1 MKSKI
6 IIGIVASVAVLGGG
20 YTVSRMDFI
29 GTGKVGIV
37 YNYKDGVQ
45 DTVLTPGMHFIAPM
59 NKVKEF
65 STSNEILVLTKD
77 KRDGSKEDE
86 SFNLQAEATKQQ
98 EFIKTS
104 IDDTLSISGKAAD
117 AAVTGKKIDSLKED
131 LSNKITKF
139 YASNEGKNHLADS
152 DNGKIEDMV
161 LYGKSE
167 QKQYKGINLL
177 PPDTNFK
184 EYVEVSIPKGSLVF
198 WVTDGILTNGGNF
211 RFFNEDKTESM
222 WFGIDSN
229 TTSKRMSLT
238 IDAKYVQNLI
248 STDFDLSKI
257 CLGVGSKPI
266 YEPYTGGIPSPS
278 PDYPQKIK
286 NVVNPTV
293 KVCGKNLWN
302 PTLGGYISGSDGSIK
317 AAPKKV
323 WPQQIL

>member
-1 MKSKI
+1 
-6 IIGIVASVAVLGGG
+6 
-20 YTVSRMDFI
+20 
-29 GTGKVGIV
+29 
-37 YNYKDGVQ
+37 
-45 DTVLTPGMHFIAPM
+45 
-59 NKVKEF
+59 
-65 STSNEILVLTKD
+65 
-77 KRDGSKEDE
+77 
-86 SFNLQAEATKQQ
+86 
-98 EFIKTS
+98 
-104 IDDTLSISGKAAD
+104 
-117 AAVTGKKIDSLKED
+117 
-131 LSNKITKF
+131 
-139 YASNEGKNHLADS
+139 
-152 DNGKIEDMV
+152 
-161 LYGKSE
+161 
-167 QKQYKGINLL
+167 
-177 PPDTNFK
+177 
-184 EYVEVSIPKGSLVF
+184 
-198 WVTDGILTNGGNF
+198 
-211 RFFNEDKTESM
+211 M